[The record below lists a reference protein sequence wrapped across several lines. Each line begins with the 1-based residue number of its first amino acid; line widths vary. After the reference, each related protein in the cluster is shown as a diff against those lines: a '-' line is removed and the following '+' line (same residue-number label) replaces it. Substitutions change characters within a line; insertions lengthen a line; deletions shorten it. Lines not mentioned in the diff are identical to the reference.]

1 MASDY
6 LCTAKQNT
14 RVQWQPEHIN
24 RLPLHFCYQLTSL
37 NAIQHGGLAVHV
49 AWAAAQAMSVGAP
62 CSLVLVVTE
71 DVEEVE
77 GSRRQNMI
85 IPPYKHGR

>member
-1 MASDY
+1 M
-6 LCTAKQNT
+6 
-14 RVQWQPEHIN
+14 
-24 RLPLHFCYQLTSL
+24 
-37 NAIQHGGLAVHV
+37 HV